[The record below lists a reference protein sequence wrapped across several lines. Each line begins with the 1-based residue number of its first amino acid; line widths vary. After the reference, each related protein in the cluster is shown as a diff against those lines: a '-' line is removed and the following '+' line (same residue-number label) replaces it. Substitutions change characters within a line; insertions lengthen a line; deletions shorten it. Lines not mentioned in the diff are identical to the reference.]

1 MTTPTMTLP
10 RREAPEPARPER
22 RPASRLLSEPVLLF
36 AVSAVLYLMVAV
48 WLVQH
53 NVLFADAMSRVGNAY
68 YVLYSRDPHL
78 PAIGFVWNPL
88 PSLLLV
94 PFLPLKL
101 FAPWLVSYGVLGA
114 IESALMMAGT
124 VALIAGCL
132 RKLNVPRVTRLI
144 LTGLFALQ
152 PMIMLY
158 AGSGLSEAMM
168 LFFLA
173 LTTSCLISWVQ
184 TSAPGC
190 LVGTGLA
197 LGLCYMTR
205 YEAVAP
211 AVGVAALVGIASWV
225 RARDDRSRRLS
236 TAVNNVALVAAPF
249 AFAFVLWSLMAKV
262 LVNEWLPTF
271 SSVYGNSA
279 QVTSGSKSI
288 QAVTGST
295 WAQTLEYIGRQTFGL
310 APVFGLLLIATLVLA
325 VRARSLSALVA
336 PIVFGAVSAFSAL
349 VLLMGSSFGWLRF
362 QITVIPLTVLLA
374 GTVVAL
380 SGELARK
387 RADRVSALEVAAPS
401 EPSPRHLRTRT
412 FRPVEVGVAILVVAA
427 LAISVPAQFQMLTD
441 TRAGLAREESPML
454 RSVFYPDLASHEEQ
468 RSLLIFKTER
478 QVAEYIDSLD
488 PGESSVLTD
497 TAYAYSIV
505 MASRR
510 PTQFVITSDLDFQGA
525 VADPAGHGVK
535 YLLVPAPELGPADA
549 VGHHWPGL
557 FQNGAGIAT
566 EVQHFQGAF
575 YGDWKLY
582 RVN

>member
-10 RREAPEPARPER
+10 RSDRPEPAKRER
-22 RPASRLLSEPVLLF
+22 RRASWRLSEPVVLF
-36 AVSAVLYLMVAV
+36 AASAVLYLVVAV

-94 PFLPLKL
+94 PFLPLKA
-101 FAPWLVSYGVLGA
+101 FAPWLVSYGFLGA

-124 VALIAGCL
+124 VSLIAGCF

-144 LTGLFALQ
+144 LTGLFAIQ

-173 LTTSCLISWVQ
+173 LTTSCLISWMQ

-190 LVGTGLA
+190 LVGAGLA
-197 LGLCYMTR
+197 LGLGYMTR

-211 AVGVAALVGIASWV
+211 ALGVVVLVAITSWV
-225 RARDDRSRRLS
+225 RAGGRPARLS
-236 TAVNNVALVAAPF
+236 TVVNNVALVAAPF
-249 AFAFVLWSLMAKV
+249 AFAFVLWSAMAKV
-262 LVNEWLPTF
+262 LVDEWLPTF

-279 QVTSGSKSI
+279 QVSSGSQSI
-288 QAVTGST
+288 RAVTGTT
-295 WAQTLEYIGRQTFGL
+295 WWATLEYIWRQAFAL
-310 APVFGLLLIATLVLA
+310 APALIVLLVVTVVLA
-325 VRARSLSALVA
+325 LRARNLAALVA
-336 PIVFGAVSAFSAL
+336 PVVFGAVSAFSAA
-349 VLLMGSSFGWLRF
+349 VLILGSSFGWLRF
-362 QITVIPLTVLLA
+362 QITVIPLTTLLA

-380 SGELARK
+380 SGELVRK
-387 RADRVSALEVAAPS
+387 RSARASALGTAAAADPAAGD
-401 EPSPRHLRTRT
+401 LWTRLS
-412 FRPVEVGVAILVVAA
+412 RPIEVGVAILAVAA
-427 LAISVPAQFQMLTD
+427 VALSVPTQFNALTD

-454 RSVFYPDLASHEEQ
+454 RSVFFPDLASHEEQ
-468 RSLLIFKTER
+468 RSLLIFRTER
-478 QVAEYIDSLD
+478 EVADYIDTLD
-488 PGESSVLTD
+488 PGDASVLTD

-510 PTQFVITSDLDFQGA
+510 PTQFVITSDLDFEGA
-525 VADPAGHGVK
+525 VADPAGHGIK

-549 VGHHWPGL
+549 LGQQWPGL
-557 FQNGAGIAT
+557 FKDGAGIASP
-566 EVQHFQGAF
+566 VQLFQGAF
-575 YGDWKLY
+575 YGDWMLY
-582 RVN
+582 RVS